1 MKDLI
6 VTNLY
11 VLIKNKYLIII
22 NILLFLLA
30 LYCLFINENNG
41 DLSTFYT
48 YIITHMVFSF
58 GIYMHYIISNKII
71 NIEIM
76 NYNRTLVYFIIIFE
90 MTIYE
95 SIIISVF
102 HVIISL
108 YEENVIYSFFTALIV
123 YFPLVLICIV
133 IALIFNNFIVSS
145 IISWFFLSSTGY
157 IYLVLSNNNVVRV
170 LSTTYH
176 LAKLSIGR
184 TDFRDLIVY
193 EIVMLVLGAIL
204 MILLKTTIRFR
215 EYK

>member
-76 NYNRTLVYFIIIFE
+76 NYSRTLVYFIIIIE

-123 YFPLVLICIV
+123 YLPLVLICII
-133 IALIFNNFIVSS
+133 IALILNNYIVSS

-176 LAKLSIGR
+176 LTKLSIGR

-193 EIVMLVLGAIL
+193 ELAMLVLGAIL

>member
-76 NYNRTLVYFIIIFE
+76 NYSRTLVYFIIIIE
-90 MTIYE
+90 MT
-95 SIIISVF
+95 
-102 HVIISL
+102 
-108 YEENVIYSFFTALIV
+108 
-123 YFPLVLICIV
+123 
-133 IALIFNNFIVSS
+133 
-145 IISWFFLSSTGY
+145 
-157 IYLVLSNNNVVRV
+157 
-170 LSTTYH
+170 
-176 LAKLSIGR
+176 K
-184 TDFRDLIVY
+184 
-193 EIVMLVLGAIL
+193 M
-204 MILLKTTIRFR
+204 
-215 EYK
+215 